1 MLDQFKCWAAFGVL
15 MILSSCASLDM
26 QSWSDPAISERPIG
40 KVMVLAVVEGQ
51 TTCRVF
57 EGYFVDKLIAS
68 GVDAASGHVVLQP
81 TGEISEQMLD
91 DTLKADGYDSIII
104 TRLMGKDSQSQIA
117 YAGYTSSPSFSSSP
131 GYYNHYHGY
140 YSASVITPVSYVD
153 TYMEYQL
160 ETTLFDVQS
169 GKMVW
174 GGLKSVTDSS
184 SDSSNMRKVVSSVMR
199 DLNRKKLL

>member
-1 MLDQFKCWAAFGVL
+1 MLDQFRRWTAFGTL
-15 MILSSCASLDM
+15 MILSGCASLRM
-26 QSWSDPAISERPIG
+26 ESWSDPAISERPIG

-57 EGYFVDKLIAS
+57 EGYFVEKLIAQ
-68 GVDAASGHVVLQP
+68 GVDALSAHVVLQP
-81 TGEISEQMLD
+81 TGDISEQMLD
-91 DTLKADGYDSIII
+91 EKLKADAYDSIII
-104 TRLMGKDSQSQIA
+104 TRLMGKNSRNQTA
-117 YAGYTSSPSFSSSP
+117 YAGYTSSPAYSSFP
-131 GYYNHYHGY
+131 GHYSHYHGF
-140 YSASVITPVSYVD
+140 YSASVIHPVSYVD

-184 SDSSNMRKVVSSVMR
+184 SDSSNMRKVVTTVMR
-199 DLNRKKLL
+199 DLSRKKLL

>member
-1 MLDQFKCWAAFGVL
+1 MLDQFKQWTAFGIL
-15 MILSSCASLDM
+15 MILSGCASLRM
-26 QSWSDPAISERPIG
+26 ESWSDPAISERPIG

-57 EGYFVDKLIAS
+57 EGYFVEKLIAY
-68 GVDAASGHVVLQP
+68 GADAASAHVVLQP
-81 TGEISEQMLD
+81 TGDISEQMLD
-91 DTLKADGYDSIII
+91 EKLKADGYDSIII
-104 TRLMGKDSQSQIA
+104 TRLMGKSSRNQTV
-117 YAGYTSSPSFSSSP
+117 YAGYTSSPSFSSFP
-131 GYYNHYHGY
+131 GYYSHYHGFY
-140 YSASVITPVSYVD
+140 AASVIHPVSYVD

-174 GGLKSVTDSS
+174 GGLKSVLDSS
-184 SDSSNMRKVVSSVMR
+184 SDSSNMSKVVTSVMR